1 MLSPEAPSS
10 SGYMTNVIPNPKK
23 DTWVARIDFKMA
35 RDKFKRKDWL
45 NGDGFAMYYLQSV
58 S

>member
-1 MLSPEAPSS
+1 MLSPEISGS
-10 SGYMTNVIPNPKK
+10 SGYITNIIPNANVL
-23 DTWVARIDFKMA
+23 TWVARIDFKMA

-45 NGDGFAMYYLQSV
+45 NGDGFAMYYLKSV

>member
-1 MLSPEAPSS
+1 
-10 SGYMTNVIPNPKK
+10 MTNVIPNPKK